1 MKIELTQAI
10 RAKSRPI
17 QKLAPAGS
25 CRVNAVK
32 DESAIQTNVTGFRA
46 QAADTEK
53 QWRKLY
59 RILEWP
65 LIRTGEI
72 SPATEPDLC
81 ITT

>member
-1 MKIELTQAI
+1 MNIELSQAI

-17 QKLAPAGS
+17 PKLAPVGL
-25 CRVNAVK
+25 CRAHAVK

-46 QAADTEK
+46 RRRTEK